1 MKQRAS
7 HDLQAYDIPG
17 VPSHPARV
25 QFTQGLSRQLGINPT
40 AHLICSFYS
49 TGFPPLTCDQ
59 RPVFWSIFKAK
70 AERETDPFKDKDL
83 GAQPGPECSGRRRP
97 GLPHL
102 ELPVAPLAP
111 FLAPAPTSP
120 SPGWENSCYSGAGD
134 AARLNPRLS
143 EPCCGLV
150 PGALLGALKDLW
162 VQPAL
167 RTVPSARAPLCP

>member
-1 MKQRAS
+1 MKQCAS
-7 HDLQAYDIPG
+7 HDLQAHNIPG

-59 RPVFWSIFKAK
+59 RLAFWSIFKAK
-70 AERETDPFKDKDL
+70 AERETDPFKDKDPGRPARPQVFWKAATRAAPP
-83 GAQPGPECSGRRRP
+83 GAACGPSRSFPGSCPP
-97 GLPHL
+97 P
-102 ELPVAPLAP
+102 
-111 FLAPAPTSP
+111 PA
-120 SPGWENSCYSGAGD
+120 PGWENSCYSGAGD
-134 AARLNPRLS
+134 AAQLNPRLS